1 MKLNFKILGA
11 CLVAG
16 VLLAACSEPPEIAAK
31 VAKRPDVA
39 PYMGADNGFMTRV
52 GHQAIRKVG
61 RRRLISAIRI
71 SLSIHALS
79 DQLNNNKDNEDV

>member
-1 MKLNFKILGA
+1 MKLNFKILGV

-39 PYMGADNGFMTRV
+39 PYMGADNGFMTKGWTPGNQESWMEAINKRNQNQSEYSRV
-52 GHQAIRKVG
+52 K
-61 RRRLISAIRI
+61 
-71 SLSIHALS
+71 
-79 DQLNNNKDNEDV
+79 